1 MSELNHPSVLEL
13 KDY

>member
-1 MSELNHPSVLEL
+1 LNHPSVLEL